1 MDDRTLGATPTAL
14 LISIKV
20 DLIGDELIQRKS
32 QDMPRCIYGWADLSL
47 MDSQA
52 IFDVMADPT
61 RRRLLGLLVTEGEL
75 CVCEM
80 TAALDD
86 IQPKVS
92 RHLSV
97 IREAGLVRAR
107 REGTWMFYRIE
118 HDLPEWQRDM
128 LDALRDGAVP
138 ELPADRARLRRM
150 SGRPARQEV
159 QVAQG

>member
-1 MDDRTLGATPTAL
+1 M
-14 LISIKV
+14 LISLMQINRSGAYQTYGG
-20 DLIGDELIQRKS
+20 LISRKS
-32 QDMPRCIYGWADLSL
+32 RNTPRCIYAFADLSI
-47 MDSQA
+47 MDHQA

-61 RRRLLGLLVTEGEL
+61 RRRILGLLATEGEL

-80 TAALDD
+80 TAALDG

-118 HDLPEWQRDM
+118 QHLPAWQRDM
-128 LDALRDGAVP
+128 IDAVCDGAVP
-138 ELPADRARLRRM
+138 ELSEDRARLRKM
-150 SGRPARQEV
+150 SGRPARV
-159 QVAQG
+159 NSDSVHA

>member
-1 MDDRTLGATPTAL
+1 MNGE
-14 LISIKV
+14 LIS
-20 DLIGDELIQRKS
+20 RKPRYT
-32 QDMPRCIYGWADLSL
+32 PRCIYEFTDLSF
-47 MDSQA
+47 MDTQA

-61 RRRLLGLLVTEGEL
+61 RRRILGLLATEGEL

-107 REGTWMFYRIE
+107 REGTWMFYQIE
-118 HDLPEWQRDM
+118 HRLPGWQRDM
-128 LDALRDGAVP
+128 IDAVCDGAVP
-138 ELPADRARLRRM
+138 ELSEDRARLRHM
-150 SGRPARQEV
+150 SGRPARANSDSAHV
-159 QVAQG
+159 